1 MPTVARLFIHPI
13 KSLDRVSVAEASI
26 LAGGSFAH
34 DREFAL
40 FDPAGDFI
48 NGKREPRLHRVRA
61 EYDLKNFTVSLSD
74 NGNRAAAALHLLD
87 DQKSIEEWFCDFL
100 GGKVEMKRNVAS
112 GFPDDTRSP
121 GPTIISVATLDE
133 VSSWFPDLDREQ
145 AGRRFRANIEIA
157 DVPQFWEDCLFSA
170 RGEPVGFSIG
180 AVTLDGINPCQRCV
194 VPSRDPNTGQ
204 IVHGFQ
210 KIFSENRKR
219 TLPPWTPSARFD
231 HFYRLSI
238 NSRIAP
244 SQTGK
249 CIRVGDELK
258 V

>member
-26 LAGGSFAH
+26 LPGGSFAH

-61 EYDLKNFTVSLSD
+61 EYDLDNFTVSLSD
-74 NGNRAAAALHLLD
+74 NGNRAAEGLHLLD
-87 DQKSIEEWFCDFL
+87 DQKRIEQWFCDLL
-100 GGKVEMKRNVAS
+100 GGKVEMKRNLTS

-121 GPTIISVATLDE
+121 GPTVISVATLDE

-145 AGRRFRANIEIA
+145 AGRRFRANIEIS
-157 DVPQFWEDCLFSA
+157 DVPPFWEDRLFSA
-170 RGEPVGFSIG
+170 GGEPVRFSIG
-180 AVTLDGINPCQRCV
+180 AVALDGINPCQRCV
-194 VPSRDPNTGQ
+194 VPSRDPDTGQ
-204 IVHGFQ
+204 IVHRFQ
-210 KIFSENRKR
+210 KIFSENRRR
-219 TLPPWTPSARFD
+219 TLPRWTATARFD

-238 NSRIAP
+238 NSRIEP

-258 V
+258 M

>member
-1 MPTVARLFIHPI
+1 
-13 KSLDRVSVAEASI
+13 
-26 LAGGSFAH
+26 
-34 DREFAL
+34 
-40 FDPAGDFI
+40 
-48 NGKREPRLHRVRA
+48 
-61 EYDLKNFTVSLSD
+61 
-74 NGNRAAAALHLLD
+74 
-87 DQKSIEEWFCDFL
+87 
-100 GGKVEMKRNVAS
+100 
-112 GFPDDTRSP
+112 
-121 GPTIISVATLDE
+121 

-157 DVPQFWEDCLFSA
+157 DVPPFWEDCLFSA
-170 RGEPVGFSIG
+170 TGEPVRFSIG

-194 VPSRDPNTGQ
+194 VPSRHPNTGQ

-210 KIFSENRKR
+210 KIFSDNRKR
-219 TLPPWTPSARFD
+219 TLPRWTAAARFD

-249 CIRVGDELK
+249 CIRVGDEIK